1 MESATDGLFTI
12 QDKNDK
18 FQVNFK
24 KSSCTCGYFNCRHL
38 RMVTDVESHKGIQF
52 KYLLLS
58 AYHKEIRRSDL
69 AKAIHYGEILTKIHG
84 PKFVSNYVR
93 KIIFEETRHVGL
105 LGKLGS
111 NWKTDTALITTAVK
125 KWELPDRPNHLIKKA
140 ECIAWSKKNL
150 PLPEDYS
157 TIWKKGSYYEAL
169 REYLKVRLYPEKGKR
184 ERFHIFEELLKIDPQ
199 NPVAADFIRRKKT
212 DKKTKNE
219 ISFYEVMAAL
229 EHHYG
234 FTQEKNS
241 QYHSWEGTDLA
252 GIDISLPEAYS
263 YDLHTRPG
271 KAAMYKHWAAIRPGE
286 PLPGGLDLRW
296 TGSVLGVL
304 WREKAYTQFGDG
316 YRDVKWEDVAITA
329 EEWRLA
335 KGFDSVFYKDMYNEL
350 EPSAVLN

>member
-1 MESATDGLFTI
+1 MTPAKDCLFVI
-12 QDKNDK
+12 QDRKEK
-18 FQVNFK
+18 FTVNLK

-38 RMVTDVESHKGIQF
+38 RMVTDVENHKGIQF

-69 AKAIHYGEILTKIHG
+69 AKAFHYGQILTKIHG

-93 KIIFEETRHVGL
+93 KIIFEETRNVWL
-105 LGKLGS
+105 LPKLGES
-111 NWKTDTALITTAVK
+111 WQSDTALITTAVK
-125 KWELPDRPNHLIKKA
+125 KWELPQRPNHLIEKA
-140 ECIAWSKKNL
+140 KCIAWSKKNL

-184 ERFHIFEELLKIDPQ
+184 ERFHIFQELLTIDPN
-199 NPVAADFIRRKKT
+199 NPVAADFLKRKKT

-229 EHHYG
+229 EYHYD
-234 FTQEKNS
+234 FTREKNALFHDS
-241 QYHSWEGTDLA
+241 EGTDLA

-271 KAAMYKHWAAIRPGE
+271 KAAMYKHWNAIRPGE

-304 WREKAYTQFGDG
+304 WREKAHEQFGEG
-316 YRDVKWEDVAITA
+316 YRNVAWEEVKIDA

-335 KGFDSVFYKDMYNEL
+335 KGFDSVFYKDMYGEL
-350 EPSAVLN
+350 EPSALLQ